1 VTNTKKLSDT
11 QLILLTSASQR
22 ENGSLLPPP
31 SSITARGEAL
41 RKSISAIIN
50 RGLVEEK
57 EVTRADA
64 VWSMADD
71 RRVGVFITDLA
82 RTLLDGS
89 DAEEAFTVET
99 TGAAVAPAAPKD
111 LKAAPRSG
119 TKQALVVEM
128 LQRESG
134 VALAE
139 LAAAT
144 GWLPHTTRA
153 ALTGL
158 KKKGHAITKAKT
170 DGVSRYSLTRA

>member
-1 VTNTKKLSDT
+1 MTNTMKLSDT
-11 QLILLTSASQR
+11 QLILLTTASQR
-22 ENGSLLPPP
+22 EDGSLLPPP
-31 SSITARGEAL
+31 ASIKARGEAL

-50 RGLVEEK
+50 RGLAEER
-57 EVTRADA
+57 EATGADA

-71 RRVGVFITDLA
+71 RRVGLFITDLA

-89 DAEEAFTVET
+89 DAEEACTVET

-111 LKAAPRSG
+111 FKVAPRPG

-139 LAAAT
+139 LADAT

-158 KKKGHAITKAKT
+158 KKKGHAIAKGKT
-170 DGVSRYSLTRA
+170 NGVTRYSLASA